1 MKAVIFDM
9 DGLLIDSEPMWKSAE
24 EQVFSALGV
33 EVSEQLASF
42 TASMTTREV
51 TEFWFSRFPWQNRS
65 LESVEKEVI
74 ERVGALIQQDGI
86 AKRGVLQIIKML
98 KQHECKIGL
107 ATNAPESL
115 VPLVLEKLEIADYF
129 DCTVSSSEVDQGKPN
144 PDVYLLALD
153 KLGVSATETLAFEDS
168 ASGLRAATAAKI
180 RTIVV
185 PSIQDFEEADFE
197 EAELKIRHLAEFN
210 AERFSKLCQPVT
222 LS

>member
-33 EVSEQLASF
+33 EVSDQLASF

-51 TEFWFSRFPWQNRS
+51 TEFWFSHFPWQNRS

-107 ATNAPESL
+107 ATNAPQSL

-168 ASGLRAATAAKI
+168 ASGLKAATAAKI

-185 PSIQDFEEADFE
+185 PGIQDFEDADFE
-197 EAELKIRHLAEFN
+197 EAELKIRHLEEFN
-210 AERFSKLCQPVT
+210 AERFYKLCQPVT

>member
-33 EVSEQLASF
+33 EVSDQLASF

-65 LESVEKEVI
+65 LESVENEVI

-153 KLGVSATETLAFEDS
+153 KLDVSATETLAFEDS

-185 PSIQDFEEADFE
+185 PSIQDFEDADFE
-197 EAELKIRHLAEFN
+197 EAELKIRHLEEFN
-210 AERFSKLCQPVT
+210 AERFYKLCQPVT

>member
-24 EQVFSALGV
+24 EKVFSALGV
-33 EVSEQLASF
+33 EVSDQLASL

-107 ATNAPESL
+107 ATNAPQSL

-129 DCTVSSSEVDQGKPN
+129 DCTVSSSEVDQGKPK

-168 ASGLRAATAAKI
+168 PSGLKAATAAKI

-197 EAELKIRHLAEFN
+197 EAELKIRHLEEFN

>member
-9 DGLLIDSEPMWKSAE
+9 DGLLIDSEPMWKSTE
-24 EQVFSALGV
+24 EKVFSALGV
-33 EVSEQLASF
+33 EVSDQLASL

-98 KQHECKIGL
+98 KQHQCKIGL

-153 KLGVSATETLAFEDS
+153 KLGVTATETLAFEDS

-185 PSIQDFEEADFE
+185 PSIQNFEDADFE
-197 EAELKIRHLAEFN
+197 EAELKIRHLEEFN
-210 AERFSKLCQPVT
+210 AERFSMLCQPVT

>member
-9 DGLLIDSEPMWKSAE
+9 DGLLIDSESMWKSAE

-33 EVSEQLASF
+33 EVSDQLASL

-74 ERVGALIQQDGI
+74 ERVGVLIQQDGI

-98 KQHECKIGL
+98 KQHACKIGL

-129 DCTVSSSEVDQGKPN
+129 DCTVSSSEVDQGKPK

-168 ASGLRAATAAKI
+168 PSGLKAATAAKI

-197 EAELKIRHLAEFN
+197 EAELKIRHLEEFN